1 MGAGRPYF
9 VGKGQPFMTLS
20 VKFFKRLF
28 LLILILLLVIPWVLF
43 GMAKADQ
50 MKLQE
55 DIAANQEELTKTRNE
70 LNKAKEE
77 LSWLQANPS
86 AQPAD
91 PQAPTLSYQTMFPDL
106 YCTPDHEDGWIRPE
120 NTVYLT
126 FNDGPSDNTDAI
138 LNILAQN
145 NVKATFFVTGKTDE
159 ASRERMKNIVNEGH
173 SIGIY
178 TYSRQYREIYGSV
191 SAYLEDFEK
200 MYALISETTGVK
212 PEIFRF
218 AGGSINGYNKLI
230 YQPLIAEMTRRGFT
244 YYDWDVASG
253 DNVQGID
260 AASVQNNVAQG
271 MAGKERAVLLLHDGT
286 EYTVTVEALPGIIAD
301 LKDKGY
307 EFAPLSSNVAPIIFS
322 YDNIP

>member
-1 MGAGRPYF
+1 
-9 VGKGQPFMTLS
+9 MTLS

-28 LLILILLLVIPWVLF
+28 LLILILILVIPWILF
-43 GMAKADQ
+43 GVTKADQ
-50 MKLQE
+50 LKLQG
-55 DIAANQEELTKTRNE
+55 DVAAAQEELSRTREE
-70 LNKAKEE
+70 LNQTKEE
-77 LSWLQANPS
+77 LNWLQADLS
-86 AQPAD
+86 VQATD
-91 PQAPTLSYQTMFPDL
+91 PQSPSFSYQTMFSDL
-106 YCTPDHEDGWIRPE
+106 YCTPDRENGWTVSD

-126 FNDGPSDNTDAI
+126 FDDGPSDNTDAI

-145 NVKATFFVTGKTDE
+145 DIKATFFVTGKTDE
-159 ASRERMKNIVNEGH
+159 ASRERMKRIVEEGH
-173 SIGIY
+173 TIGVY
-178 TYSRQYREIYGSV
+178 TYSRQYGDIYASV

-200 MYALISETTGVK
+200 MYALIYETTGVK

-218 AGGSINGYNKLI
+218 AGGSINGYNSLI

-244 YYDWDVASG
+244 YYDWDVAGG

-260 AASVQNNVAQG
+260 AASVRDNVSQG
-271 MAGKERAVLLLHDGT
+271 ISGKERAIVLLHDGT

-307 EFAPLSSNVAPIIFS
+307 QFAPLSASVRPIVFA